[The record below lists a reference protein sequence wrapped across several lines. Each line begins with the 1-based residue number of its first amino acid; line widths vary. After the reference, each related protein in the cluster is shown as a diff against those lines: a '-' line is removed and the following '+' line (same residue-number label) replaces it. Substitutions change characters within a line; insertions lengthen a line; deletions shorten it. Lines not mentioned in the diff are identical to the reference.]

1 MFLAVRK
8 RGETKISQFKKEVS
22 VKSFIILLK
31 NSKII
36 RLKIKHILRIHSRNI
51 LTQSTEE

>member
-22 VKSFIILLK
+22 IKSFIILLK